1 MNASKL
7 KEILNME
14 MAKVQQLSFYVGIE
28 KYRKTLHVVMEL
40 LAQKVI
46 EKPLCI
52 KYSSN

>member
-1 MNASKL
+1 MKRKL
-7 KEILNME
+7 KSINCYG
-14 MAKVQQLSFYVGIE
+14 AATVFAWKDR
-28 KYRKTLHVVMEL
+28 KYRKILQVLMEL